1 MKKQILAAF
10 AALSVIAA
18 SSCAARAAD
27 YAPVTTDNYG
37 RSVTVT
43 AMPQRALTLGPNC
56 TELFIALGLGDKIT
70 GNTLDNHSRGPLP
83 EYAAEYARVPEL
95 NYGSATREAALT
107 SGADFVFGI
116 DWEFALTS
124 GADFVFGIDWE
135 FGGGGLDI
143 AELEANGMNVFVE
156 RASSFDEAYGEIRSL
171 GKIFKIE
178 ARAEEFI
185 KEQER
190 RMKAV
195 ADKIK
200 GRAPLRVLVYDS
212 GSSGVFTCSGENFE
226 SLLIE
231 RAGGENVFGGLTG
244 KQWVTVSYE
253 EAVAREPQV
262 IVIHGRRARAAGHR
276 DTRLRLP
283 LRRGEDSR
291 DKGEQ
296 RALSARMRQER
307 TLRHDSAR
315 KRPPRQPH
323 GLRRRTLRRGL
334 LPRALR

>member
-43 AMPQRALTLGPNC
+43 AMPQRVLTLGPNC

-83 EYAAEYARVPEL
+83 EYAAEYAKVPEL
-95 NYGSATREAALT
+95 NYGNATREAVLT
-107 SGADFVFGI
+107 SGADFI
-116 DWEFALTS
+116 Y
-124 GADFVFGIDWE
+124 GIDWE
-135 FGGGGLDI
+135 FGDGGLDI
-143 AELEANGMNVFVE
+143 KELEENGMNVLVE
-156 RASSFDEAYGEIRSL
+156 RASNFDEAYSEIRAL

-185 KEQER
+185 KYQER

-200 GRAPLRVLVYDS
+200 GREPLRVLVYDS
-212 GSSGVFTCSGENFE
+212 GSSGVFTCAGNNFE

-231 RAGGENVFGGLTG
+231 RAGGKNIFGDLGG

-253 EAVAREPQV
+253 EVLERDPQV
-262 IVIHGRRARAAGHR
+262 IVIHDYDSPSVEAKIAEIKANSALSQLDCVKNERFVTIALESVLPGSRMAYAVERFAAGFYPEIFA
-276 DTRLRLP
+276 D
-283 LRRGEDSR
+283 E
-291 DKGEQ
+291 
-296 RALSARMRQER
+296 
-307 TLRHDSAR
+307 
-315 KRPPRQPH
+315 
-323 GLRRRTLRRGL
+323 
-334 LPRALR
+334 

>member
-56 TELFIALGLGDKIT
+56 TELFIALGLGDKIA

-83 EYAAEYARVPEL
+83 EYAAEYAKVPEL
-95 NYGSATREAALT
+95 NYGSATREAVLT
-107 SGADFVFGI
+107 SGADFVY
-116 DWEFALTS
+116 
-124 GADFVFGIDWE
+124 GIDWE
-135 FGGGGLDI
+135 FGDGGLDI
-143 AELEANGMNVFVE
+143 KELEENCMNVLVE
-156 RASSFDEAYGEIRSL
+156 RASNFDEAYSEIRAL

-190 RMKAV
+190 RIKAV
-195 ADKIK
+195 ADKLK
-200 GRAPLRVLVYDS
+200 GREPLRVLVYDS

-231 RAGGENVFGGLTG
+231 RAGGENVFGDLTG

-262 IVIHGRRARAAGHR
+262 IVIHDYDSPSVEAKIAEIKANSALSQLECVKNERFVTIALESVLPGSRMAYAVERFAAGFYPELFA
-276 DTRLRLP
+276 D
-283 LRRGEDSR
+283 E
-291 DKGEQ
+291 
-296 RALSARMRQER
+296 
-307 TLRHDSAR
+307 
-315 KRPPRQPH
+315 
-323 GLRRRTLRRGL
+323 
-334 LPRALR
+334 